1 MISDG
6 GVVTDLKEK
15 QNTIALVIDKIN
27 KESIVSTIK
36 KVDKEDN
43 KSK

>member
-1 MISDG
+1 MIRLNDIIA
-6 GVVTDLKEK
+6 DLKEK